1 MKLEYIGSQELRI
14 ENYGIINYGDII
26 SDERLVLSLKYRKD
40 FKLIKD
46 KPVEVIK
53 TSTVNKE

>member
-26 SDERLVLSLKYRKD
+26 SDDRLVLSLKYRKD

-46 KPVEVIK
+46 KPVEVSK